1 MNNEVFTRKLSP
13 ALWQLVGNNWIPT
26 ELYGEL
32 LHQYLSGEVSR
43 ERFMQ
48 RSRELEEIYDGVRD
62 PF

>member
-1 MNNEVFTRKLSP
+1 
-13 ALWQLVGNNWIPT
+13 LWQLVGNNWIPT

-32 LHQYLSGEVSR
+32 LHQYLSGEMSR